1 MQAQLGRHENILLKQ
16 NKTNIQLENHK
27 LKETLKTALCTK
39 CNGSLNPSDYNSV
52 EEYRLRLQIHRLT
65 EELSKMTALAQRCLG
80 RPIMSFDLSNSAPIG
95 QVPAAP
101 PLPPV
106 MPTISLAGVLDV
118 SQNQIENSPFLEL
131 AEKAMEE
138 LTKLVSVNAPLWTQT
153 GCEGGGG
160 GAVEYLN
167 LEEYIKSFPPCFETK
182 PDKNSTRYATRASG
196 IVAAKSSSILN
207 SLMNEAGNRNLQM
220 MDAELQA
227 LSPIVPVWKVKFLR
241 FCRQIAEGVWGMVD
255 VSIETS
261 GIVNCR
267 RFPSGCVLQD
277 ILNGCSRVTW
287 VEHLDCEENDVK
299 VIHPLGV
306 MSCSSSFGA
315 QRWLASLQRQ
325 CLCLA
330 IISSPPAS
338 TQDRASGM
346 VSHFTKRSMVSMAHR
361 MVRSFG
367 FGLCSTVH
375 QWQLVQAGETRLT
388 VRNNMDN
395 PGEPTGVVVC
405 ATNSVWMPLSHLRV
419 FDFLSNKDRRG
430 EWEDVH
436 YTMPIQELARID
448 KSNDDELN
456 RVSFLHTTVLIDK
469 NNQKVVPIVQETQS
483 DESGSMI
490 VYGMVNLPVMQV
502 VMSGQDSSSVEILP
516 NGFSIIPN
524 IKRPA
529 TRECVK
535 EEDDSCMMTVAF
547 QILTKNSPGN
557 MNISMELIE
566 YINNLMSQRIQRIR
580 SALHCG

>member
-1 MQAQLGRHENILLKQ
+1 M
-16 NKTNIQLENHK
+16 
-27 LKETLKTALCTK
+27 LKESLKTSLCTK
-39 CNGSLNPSDYNSV
+39 CDGSRNPSDHSSM
-52 EEYRLRLQIHRLT
+52 EEQRLRLQIHRLN
-65 EELSKMTALAQRCLG
+65 EELSKMTGLAQRCLG

-95 QVPAAP
+95 QVPA

-106 MPTISLAGVLDV
+106 MPTISLAGDV
-118 SQNQIENSPFLEL
+118 SQNQLENSPFLKL

-138 LTKLVSVNAPLWTQT
+138 LAKLVSINSPLWTQT

-160 GAVEYLN
+160 VVETLN
-167 LEEYIKSFPPCFETK
+167 LEEYIKSFPPCLETK
-182 PDKNSTRYATRASG
+182 PNKNSTRYATRASG

-207 SLMNEAGNRNLQM
+207 SLMDEAGNRTLQM

-227 LSPIVPVWKVKFLR
+227 LSPIVPVWKVKFIR

-255 VSIETS
+255 VSIEHSHETS
-261 GIVNCR
+261 SIVNCR
-267 RFPSGCVLQD
+267 RFPSGCVLQEMP
-277 ILNGCSRVTW
+277 NNFSRVTW
-287 VEHLDCEENDVK
+287 VEHLDYEENE

-330 IISSPPAS
+330 IISTPPAS
-338 TQDRASGM
+338 TQDQTSGM
-346 VSHFTKRSMVSMAHR
+346 VSQSTKTKRSMVSMAHR

-388 VRNNMDN
+388 IRNNNNIDN
-395 PGEPTGVVVC
+395 PGEPTGVVLC
-405 ATNSVWMPLSHLRV
+405 ATNSVWMPLSHRCL
-419 FDFLSNKDRRG
+419 FDFLSNKHRRG
-430 EWEDVH
+430 EWEEVQ
-436 YTMPIQELARID
+436 YTMPIQELARIN

-456 RVSFLHTTVLIDK
+456 RVLIDR

-483 DESGSMI
+483 DESGSML

-524 IKRPA
+524 IRR
-529 TRECVK
+529 RECEK
-535 EEDDSCMMTVAF
+535 DTCTMTVAF

-566 YINNLMSQRIQRIR
+566 YINNLMSQRIRRIK

>member
-1 MQAQLGRHENILLKQ
+1 M
-16 NKTNIQLENHK
+16 
-27 LKETLKTALCTK
+27 
-39 CNGSLNPSDYNSV
+39 
-52 EEYRLRLQIHRLT
+52 EEQRLRLQIHRLN
-65 EELSKMTALAQRCLG
+65 EELSKMTGLAQRCLG

-95 QVPAAP
+95 QVPA

-106 MPTISLAGVLDV
+106 MPTISLAGDV
-118 SQNQIENSPFLEL
+118 SQNQLKNSPFLKL

-138 LTKLVSVNAPLWTQT
+138 LAKLVSINSPLWTQT
-153 GCEGGGG
+153 GCEGGGV
-160 GAVEYLN
+160 VETLN
-167 LEEYIKSFPPCFETK
+167 LEEYIKSFPPCLETK

-196 IVAAKSSSILN
+196 IVAARSSSILN
-207 SLMNEAGNRNLQM
+207 SLMDE

-227 LSPIVPVWKVKFLR
+227 LSPIVPVWKVKFIR

-255 VSIETS
+255 VSTELSHDVAETS
-261 GIVNCR
+261 SIVNCR
-267 RFPSGCVLQD
+267 RLPSGCVLQEMP
-277 ILNGCSRVTW
+277 NNFSRVTW
-287 VEHLDCEENDVK
+287 VEHLDYQENE

-338 TQDRASGM
+338 TQDQTSGM
-346 VSHFTKRSMVSMAHR
+346 VSQSTKTKRSMVSMAHR

-388 VRNNMDN
+388 IRNNNNIDN
-395 PGEPTGVVVC
+395 PGEPTGVVLC
-405 ATNSVWMPLSHLRV
+405 ATNSVWMPLSHRCL
-419 FDFLSNKDRRG
+419 FDFLSNEHRRG
-430 EWEDVH
+430 EWEEVL
-436 YTMPIQELARID
+436 YTMPIQELARIN

-456 RVSFLHTTVLIDK
+456 RVSFLRTTVLIDR
-469 NNQKVVPIVQETQS
+469 NNHKVVPIVQETQS
-483 DESGSMI
+483 DESGSML

-524 IKRPA
+524 IRRRK
-529 TRECVK
+529 C
-535 EEDDSCMMTVAF
+535 EEDSCTMTVAF

-557 MNISMELIE
+557 MNISMGLIQ
-566 YINNLMSQRIQRIR
+566 YINNLMSQRIQRIK